1 MEDLLHGVRVL
12 DVATFSPV
20 RFGTT
25 VLADLGAEVIQ
36 IERPV
41 SAQAADMA
49 LLSSTEH
56 PRWLW
61 HSRNKRS
68 VGLDLKHH
76 EGLAVFYQLV
86 DTADIV
92 VEGFA
97 VGVAR
102 RLSIDYDTIRVRK
115 PDIVYAS
122 VSGFGQRGPNAGV
135 GGHEQNYQAMSGLTA
150 ASAGPG
156 RDPALTPLP
165 ISDSVSSLYAVVG
178 VLAALQRR
186 RVTGRGAFIDI
197 SIQDSVLSLFGYNA
211 QYHWQQGVQDSREVA
226 EFGGHPGTG
235 VYPTADGRWL
245 VLSAVEP
252 WVWSKLC
259 RFLGLE
265 HLIDRFAAVG
275 AEAQDVRAELSR
287 TLASRSRDEWEHLN
301 SQHDLGLTPV
311 LDYTELLRDPH
322 VLGHGMVDTVAHATL
337 GEVRQL
343 ATPIAVD
350 GHVPSADWL
359 PQLAEQTDTVLT
371 ELGYRPDRIAALR
384 ATGAAH

>member
-1 MEDLLHGVRVL
+1 MKDLLRGVRVL

-25 VLADLGAEVIQ
+25 VLADLGADVIQ

-41 SAQAADMA
+41 SPEAAAMA

-61 HSRNKRS
+61 HSRNKHS
-68 VGLDLKHH
+68 VGLDLKHDD
-76 EGLAVFYQLV
+76 GLAVFYQLL

-92 VEGFA
+92 IEGFA
-97 VGVAR
+97 VGVAQ
-102 RLSIDYDTIRVRK
+102 RLGIDYDTLRARK

-135 GGHEQNYQAMSGLTA
+135 GGHEQNYQAMSGLIA
-150 ASAGPG
+150 ASGGPG
-156 RDPALTPLP
+156 REPALTPLP
-165 ISDSVSSLYAVVG
+165 ISDSVSSLYAVTG

-186 RVTGRGAFIDI
+186 GTTGQGAHLDI

-211 QYHWQQGVQDSREVA
+211 QYHWQQGVQESREIA
-226 EFGGHPGTG
+226 EFGGDPGTG

-245 VLSAVEP
+245 VVSAVEP

-259 RFLGLE
+259 RFLGLD
-265 HLIDRFAAVG
+265 HLIERFGASG
-275 AEAQDVRAELSR
+275 AEADEVRVELRR
-287 TLASRSRDEWEHLN
+287 TLASRTRDEWQLLN
-301 SQHDLGLTPV
+301 EQHDLGLTPV

-322 VLGHGMVDTVAHATL
+322 VLGHGMVETVPHASL
-337 GEVRQL
+337 GHVQQL

-350 GHVPSADWL
+350 GRVPTADWL

-371 ELGYRPDRIAALR
+371 ELGYGPDRIAALR
-384 ATGAAH
+384 AAGAVH